1 MTARRSRRSRR
12 FRRFR
17 RSPVRLGVGG
27 DRGSILLLVPAAF
40 LVVMIL
46 ASIAVDM
53 SLVHLRQR
61 QAHDLAASAANDA
74 VTAAADHLGLRHGRI
89 QMAQADAEAV
99 VARIVAASDLAPQV
113 VGPPVVRI
121 RPDTIE
127 VELSVRADY
136 VFASVV
142 PGAPDST
149 TVTATASAR
158 AGIT

>member
-1 MTARRSRRSRR
+1 MTRLLRAR
-12 FRRFR
+12 
-17 RSPVRLGVGG
+17 PHG

-61 QAHDLAASAANDA
+61 QAHDLASSAANDA
-74 VTAAADHLGLRHGRI
+74 VTAAASHQALRNGRI
-89 QMAQADAEAV
+89 ELTQADAEAV

-113 VGPPVVRI
+113 VGAPVVRV
-121 RPDTIE
+121 RPDTVE
-127 VELSVRADY
+127 VELAVRAEY

-142 PGAPDST
+142 PGAPEST
-149 TVTATASAR
+149 TVTATASAT
-158 AGIT
+158 AHTT